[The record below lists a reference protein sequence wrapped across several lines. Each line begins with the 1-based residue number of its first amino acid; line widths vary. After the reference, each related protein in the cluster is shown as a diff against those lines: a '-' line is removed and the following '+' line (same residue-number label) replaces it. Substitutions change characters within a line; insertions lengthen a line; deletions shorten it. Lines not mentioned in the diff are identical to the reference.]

1 MLVSVVAGQSMESLK
16 ERFKRRQDGHTLFH
30 GEEILR
36 VPQVS
41 GTAHVKLTG
50 LSVFM
55 YFGQIGILKH

>member
-1 MLVSVVAGQSMESLK
+1 MLVSVVTGQCMESLK
-16 ERFKRRQDGHTLFH
+16 ERFKRGPYGHPLFH

-55 YFGQIGILKH
+55 Y